1 MPHPLRAPLASRFP
15 VHVTLRTV
23 DGLATLRSRAC
34 FGAIDSAFKLARR
47 RQTVRLVEF
56 SVQGNHLQLVVEAAD
71 AMRLAPGHAGLGLSI
86 AKRLNAL
93 LVAAPKTWLLSVGFR
108 RAPRYRDRKRM
119 RHPLRQRFEARAEP
133 LSGSAWLGPPVRA
146 CGRQAGCKRRY
157 TDSARPLACLGRLE
171 PGGARNTVDLPAGSW
186 VE

>member
-1 MPHPLRAPLASRFP
+1 MPHSLRARLASRFP

-56 SVQGNHLQLVVEAAD
+56 SVQGNHLHLVVEAAD
-71 AMRLAPGHAGLGLSI
+71 AMRLAPGHAGLSI

-133 LSGSAWLGPPVRA
+133 LERIGVAWSTSPSLRPP
-146 CGRQAGCKRRY
+146 GRM
-157 TDSARPLACLGRLE
+157 
-171 PGGARNTVDLPAGSW
+171 
-186 VE
+186 